1 MPPKQ
6 KKEDSDEV
14 GDKINILN
22 CKVKAI
28 ETKLA
33 NEQEKFDKSKH
44 N

>member
-6 KKEDSDEV
+6 KKDEGDEV

-22 CKVKAI
+22 CKVRAL

-33 NEQEKFDKSKH
+33 NE
-44 N
+44 